1 MADIAVPKLERE
13 LVEIAAPK
21 IESVTQMWDRA
32 QFEFYWAFLRELFKT
47 DPVFKIV
54 QPKLFGSLN
63 MPVSILKRTTSQID
77 AVASICWLLIETG
90 FSLGDFDAKDLR
102 QCSID

>member
-32 QFEFYWAFLRELFKT
+32 QLEYYWAFLRELFKT
-47 DPVFKIV
+47 DHVFEIL
-54 QPKLFGSLN
+54 QPKLIGSLN
-63 MPVSILKRTTSQID
+63 MPVSILI
-77 AVASICWLLIETG
+77 
-90 FSLGDFDAKDLR
+90 
-102 QCSID
+102 